1 MQTYKK
7 YGYLT
12 GLLVALFFV
21 LTACAAPGLAG
32 SPPTPA
38 QTLQKSAQAMSKLK
52 TVHFALSQ
60 TTLTVQSGSSTTNGI
75 SFNVSGQ
82 GDVASP
88 DGVSLSLAL
97 GQNPLISVVSLN
109 GTAYVQV
116 MGGTWYSTSTSQLK
130 DSLQKLLAQNPT
142 KGVGQVMTILQNAK
156 LTDHGQVSL
165 DGTSLDH
172 ITATLDQQTLQELNT
187 QLGGLLPAN
196 EQGTQNSITQATMD
210 FWIDQ
215 STGYVHQLTLDITAQ
230 VDGGALQQYTHLNLG
245 KAAPLTVEL
254 KSQINFSKFNQPVT
268 IYAPAKSVPATY

>member
-12 GLLVALFFV
+12 GLLVALLFV

-38 QTLQKSAQAMSKLK
+38 QTLQQSAQTMSKLK
-52 TVHFALSQ
+52 SVHFAISQ

-130 DSLQKLLAQNPT
+130 DSLQKALAQNPT

-172 ITATLDQQTLQELNT
+172 ITATLDQQTLRELNT

-196 EQGTQNSITQATMD
+196 EQGAQNSITQATLD

-215 STGYVHQLTLDITAQ
+215 STGYVHQLTFDITAQ
-230 VDGGALQQYTHLNLG
+230 VDGGALQQYTHLNVG
-245 KAAPLTVEL
+245 KETPLTVEL

-268 IYAPAKSVPATY
+268 IYAPAKSVPASY